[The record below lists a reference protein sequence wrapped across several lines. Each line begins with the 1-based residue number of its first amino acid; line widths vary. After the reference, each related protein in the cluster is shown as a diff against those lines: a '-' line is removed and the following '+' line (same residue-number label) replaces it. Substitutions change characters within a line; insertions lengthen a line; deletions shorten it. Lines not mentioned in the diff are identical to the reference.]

1 MIEYQDKYIAD
12 ALQLISNVEEVLLKL
27 EENPMWNEGI
37 QEIFRVL
44 HTLKGSA
51 GMFGLNQIESF
62 THILENKYHL
72 IREGTEQL
80 SPLVIQCTFEAM
92 DLIVLML
99 ESKENLSESK
109 KQRVLHIQ
117 QAIAGLETQYVTES
131 EIFQT
136 DISHNQ
142 YSTPSQ
148 ASIWLIRFIPDSDLF
163 MRGVNPMG
171 VFREIAE
178 LASIQTRVNF
188 QDVPSLDRFKYNT
201 THLSWDLIITGS
213 DISREAIED
222 VFMFYLDNEYIA
234 LSLNAK
240 DHLSDLELEAINDS
254 FKDFLFHPD
263 EIQAECM
270 KLESRLAA
278 AMKENTLKTYNPE
291 EPGNIEVQTKKNSVI
306 NVASERLDD
315 YVNLVSEL
323 VILNSQMELQVQK
336 YANPEMSK
344 LVSSLNKLSRK
355 FRDNALHMRLVQI
368 DVLLVRLRRLIRDV
382 SLKLGKEVEFVSE
395 GTDTELDKTIIN
407 ALEAPL
413 LHILRNSLDH
423 GIETPEERLRKNKSR
438 QGIIRFISFYSG
450 ANVFIQIQDDGKGI
464 DPEFIRTKA
473 IEKGLINAKDTPD
486 KKECLALIFAPGFTT
501 AETVSEISGR
511 GVGMD
516 VVRQTISDLRGEID
530 VDSEIN
536 LGTSVTLKLPLT
548 LSIIDTLMVRIENS
562 IFLIPLSSIISC
574 HNISALQPDTYRR
587 QIVYDSELIPTIDLA
602 EEFCMDAGLA
612 TKQKVVIIS
621 HFDKYY
627 GLIVDEVIGENQ
639 AVIRPLSYFHRHQEF
654 LSGASILG
662 DGRLA
667 LILDT
672 TKLIKRK
679 ILK

>member
-27 EENPMWNEGI
+27 EENPAWKEGI

-62 THILENKYHL
+62 THILENKYHE
-72 IREGTEQL
+72 IREGKE
-80 SPLVIQCTFEAM
+80 PLTPEVIQYTFEAM
-92 DLIVLML
+92 DLIGLML
-99 ESKENLSESK
+99 ETKENLPSTK
-109 KQRVLHIQ
+109 QQRVLQIQ
-117 QAIAGLETQYVTES
+117 QSISTQHAFEGGFGKEFLFNENTENNS
-131 EIFQT
+131 
-136 DISHNQ
+136 
-142 YSTPSQ
+142 
-148 ASIWLIRFIPDSDLF
+148 SIKHWLWILRFKPEPDLF
-163 MRGVNPMG
+163 QRGVNPAG
-171 VFREIAE
+171 VFRELADFAKINARLKTENIPLLKDFKHNQIYLEWDIILTGTQITQE
-178 LASIQTRVNF
+178 L
-188 QDVPSLDRFKYNT
+188 
-201 THLSWDLIITGS
+201 
-213 DISREAIED
+213 IED
-222 VFMFYLDNEYIA
+222 VFMFYQPNEYIFLPLDISQLCDETFFA
-234 LSLNAK
+234 SIEAHFESFQFNATEILNECA
-240 DHLSDLELEAINDS
+240 D
-254 FKDFLFHPD
+254 
-263 EIQAECM
+263 IQKIAEQQSQQIRAENVN
-270 KLESRLAA
+270 KE
-278 AMKENTLKTYNPE
+278 ENTVPDN
-291 EPGNIEVQTKKNSVI
+291 QAKKISLI

-323 VILNSQMELQVQK
+323 VILNSQMELQAHK
-336 YANPEMSK
+336 NGNPEMTK
-344 LVSSLNKLSRK
+344 LVSTLNKLSRK
-355 FRDNALHMRLVQI
+355 FRDNALHMRLVPI
-368 DVLLVRLRRLIRDV
+368 DVLLVRLKRMVRDI

-413 LHILRNSLDH
+413 MHILRNSLDH
-423 GIETPEERLRKNKSR
+423 GIESVEERIRKSKSR
-438 QGIIRFISFYSG
+438 QGIIRFIAFYSG

-464 DPEFIRTKA
+464 DPVMIKKKA
-473 IEKGLINAKDTPD
+473 IEKGLLNPKDNPD
-486 KKECLALIFAPGFTT
+486 KKEILGLIFAPGFST
-501 AETVSEISGR
+501 ADTVSELSGR

-548 LSIIDTLMVRIENS
+548 LSIIDTLMVKVDSS

-574 HNISALQPDTYRR
+574 HNINALRGSDDKNQL
-587 QIVYDSELIPTIDLA
+587 VYDNDLIPAIDLA
-602 EEFCMDAGLA
+602 KEFNIDTFMTDR
-612 TKQKVVIIS
+612 KKVVVIT
-621 HFDKYY
+621 HFDKMY

-672 TKLIKRK
+672 AKLIKRK